1 MPTAL
6 ELLSVN
12 QPEGLDGRSL
22 LPLLSGQKQTA
33 RDHVFTHVN
42 TVSSGKSFP
51 GRCVRTKTRAY
62 IWNAWPDGKTAYRVE
77 AMGGLSWA
85 AMAKAA
91 ESDPKIKPRVQHFLY
106 RCAEEFYD
114 EEKDPD
120 ERNNLINDARYHPEI
135 REMKKLLLA
144 HMEKTNDP

>member
-1 MPTAL
+1 
-6 ELLSVN
+6 
-12 QPEGLDGRSL
+12 
-22 LPLLSGQKQTA
+22 
-33 RDHVFTHVN
+33 VN

-51 GRCVRTKTRAY
+51 GRCIRTKTRAY

-77 AMGGLSWA
+77 AMSGLSWA
-85 AMAKAA
+85 AMARAA

-120 ERNNLINDARYHPEI
+120 ERNNLINDVRYQPEI

-144 HMEKTNDP
+144 HMEKTNDPLLEQFHNGNSGGKSGGPLPTVRSTAKCIEP